1 MGYQNKAQYNW
12 MPLWRGPIYHDN
24 EDSTVK
30 TVAEYQ
36 SDLTLTTASPYL
48 ALSGEAWG
56 VCCEDL
62 GKYSPCSNSTI
73 LYVPISWDVLLHY
86 YIACKTNIS
95 WYVYDNQLQWVF
107 PSRKTTMTTRLL
119 LWYTKLFIKCC
130 KLDTCM
136 MHSNETA
143 NNLRGKL
150 WTRTFQNKT
159 VMYSHTCMW

>member
-1 MGYQNKAQYNW
+1 MIRHHVISVVAIYKAISMIIPMGYQNKAQYNW
-12 MPLWRGPIYHDN
+12 MPLWRGPIYHYN

-62 GKYSPCSNSTI
+62 GKYLPCSNSTI

-95 WYVYDNQLQWVF
+95 WYVYDNQLQWIF

-119 LWYTKLFIKCC
+119 LWYTKLSSSVVSLIHAWC
-130 KLDTCM
+130 
-136 MHSNETA
+136 
-143 NNLRGKL
+143 
-150 WTRTFQNKT
+150 T
-159 VMYSHTCMW
+159 VMRQQIT